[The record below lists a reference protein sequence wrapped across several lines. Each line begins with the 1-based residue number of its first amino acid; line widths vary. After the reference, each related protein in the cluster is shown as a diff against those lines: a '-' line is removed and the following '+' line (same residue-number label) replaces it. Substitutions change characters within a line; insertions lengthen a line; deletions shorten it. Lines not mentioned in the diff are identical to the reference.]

1 MSQTAL
7 DWKHRAEAALR
18 AGRRDEAAVAFR
30 EYLALEPGDADGW
43 FNLGYVLRAARRF
56 EPAAEAYR
64 TALAAGVARPE
75 EVHLNLAVVLSEHC
89 GRETEARAELAAATR
104 ANPAFLPAWLNLGN
118 LLEDLGDDAGASEAY
133 RAALAVDP
141 ACGRAH
147 GRLGLIE
154 LHRGDAAAAAAR
166 LESLLRER
174 TVVRAED
181 QAEVLFALG
190 HALDAVGDFER
201 AFAAIDQANRLRAP
215 RVRYDPRAA
224 ERLIDATMAAGT
236 ARLDAAPPDGLEPV
250 FICGLFR
257 SGSTLAEVLLE
268 RRFGFTAGG
277 ELEAIPAIA
286 ADLGLP
292 LQQDLGL
299 LDQST
304 LATQRAVYG
313 SELTR
318 LHGTAGRVIDKR
330 CDNFLHIGLIRA
342 LFPDAPIIHTRRDPR
357 DTLVSLYFGN
367 FDDSMAYTFNPDAA
381 AHWIRQYHRLMAHWR
396 GRFGEAIFDL
406 DYEAVVS
413 DAEPVMT
420 ALGSYLGISPVTA
433 GQSPAPVERAVRTLS
448 SWQVRQPL
456 HRRSAGRWQNY
467 RKFLE
472 PILRSLEA

>member
-7 DWKHRAEAALR
+7 EWKHRAEGALR
-18 AGRRDEAAVAFR
+18 TGRRDEAVAAYR
-30 EYLALEPGDADGW
+30 EYLALEPGDADAW

-56 EPAAEAYR
+56 EPAVEAYR
-64 TALAAGVARPE
+64 TALANGVARPE
-75 EVHLNLAVVLSEHC
+75 EVHLNLAVILSEHC
-89 GRETEARAELAAATR
+89 GRDAEARAELAAATR

-118 LLEDLGDDAGASEAY
+118 LLEDLGDDAGASDAY
-133 RAALAVDP
+133 QSALAVDP

-147 GRLGLIE
+147 GRLGLIG
-154 LHRGDAAAAAAR
+154 LHRGDAAGVAAR
-166 LESLLRER
+166 LEGLLRER
-174 TVVRAED
+174 VVVRAED

-190 HALDAVGDFER
+190 HALDALGDFDR
-201 AFAAIDQANRLRAP
+201 AFAAIDQANRLRTP
-215 RVRYDPRAA
+215 RVRYDARAA
-224 ERLIDATMAAGT
+224 ERLIDATMAADA
-236 ARLDAAPPDGLEPV
+236 ARLDPVPADGLAPI

-268 RRFGFTAGG
+268 RRFGLRAGG

-286 ADLGLP
+286 AELGLP
-292 LQQDLGL
+292 LRQDLGL
-299 LDQST
+299 LDQPT
-304 LATQRAVYG
+304 LVAQRAAYG
-313 SELTR
+313 TELAR
-318 LHGTAGRVIDKR
+318 LHGTAGQVIDKR
-330 CDNFLHIGLIRA
+330 CDNFLQIGLIRA

-357 DTLVSLYFGN
+357 DTLVSLLFGN
-367 FDDSMAYTFNPDAA
+367 FDDSMAYTFSPDAA
-381 AHWIRQYHRLMAHWR
+381 AHWIRQYQRLMAHWR
-396 GRFGEAIFDL
+396 DRFGETIFDL

-433 GQSPAPVERAVRTLS
+433 RQVEAPVERAVRTLS

-467 RKFLE
+467 RKFLD